1 MTESTVLII
10 EDDSDTVDVV
20 GLYLRRDGYKVL
32 TAADGNVGLHLA
44 QESSP
49 DLVVLDLM
57 LPGISGTEICRS
69 LREEGSEVP
78 IIMLTARVE
87 EEDRLAGLELGADD
101 YMTKPFS
108 VRELAARVRAVLRR
122 TASERLEIGSSELV
136 YQGIRVDIKNRSV
149 DVREARVH
157 LTPIELRLLLL
168 LMRNRGRTFTR
179 DQIIDRVFG
188 YDFNGFDRTVDT
200 HVSNLRNKIEANPN
214 KPRFIKTVYGI
225 GYVFGD
231 E

>member
-10 EDDSDTVDVV
+10 EDGSDTVDVV

-32 TAADGNVGLHLA
+32 TATDGNVGLHLA

-69 LREEGSEVP
+69 LREEGSNVP

-108 VRELAARVRAVLRR
+108 VRELARGCEPSSDARPA
-122 TASERLEIGSSELV
+122 
-136 YQGIRVDIKNRSV
+136 
-149 DVREARVH
+149 
-157 LTPIELRLLLL
+157 
-168 LMRNRGRTFTR
+168 
-179 DQIIDRVFG
+179 
-188 YDFNGFDRTVDT
+188 NGWR
-200 HVSNLRNKIEANPN
+200 
-214 KPRFIKTVYGI
+214 
-225 GYVFGD
+225 
-231 E
+231 